1 MRHQYVR
8 FLSAR
13 YALRPSDDRRHHRAT
28 LEGAVLVA
36 AVRTCGAVTVEQFLG
51 LVIIAVVKHRAVVA
65 GEYHKSVVGY
75 SELVKSAHDLAHR
88 PVKLRYGVAPDT
100 HRVLASEALVGET
113 GHMHVVGAEIHEE
126 RFAGIAANEVY
137 GVRCDRVGYVLV
149 LPQRLAAARH
159 VAYAAYAV
167 DYGHVVAVRRPHV
180 VEQLR
185 IVLAGRLA
193 GNVPAVI
200 HAYRMLRIV
209 VGDLAVFDE
218 YAWHTV
224 GRGCHD
230 IVVVKSYVG
239 QTRGKGSVPVLFS
252 RLVTESEMPFAYGG
266 GAVAGVAKHVGHRV
280 HLRAYYHSGIARG
293 YICPRTT
300 PGIFTRQKRIPRGG
314 ACGGYGMGV
323 GELDALVGKSVDV
336 GGADIFRSVAFEVAV
351 TEVVGQ
357 NDDYIGLFP
366 AVDLVRQGIFLRF
379 GADGAGHAQYWSK
392 QRGGCGHAAVE

>member
-1 MRHQYVR
+1 MACDVIE
-8 FLSAR
+8 SAMF
-13 YALRPSDDRRHHRAT
+13 SSFH
-28 LEGAVLVA
+28 
-36 AVRTCGAVTVEQFLG
+36 
-51 LVIIAVVKHRAVVA
+51 
-65 GEYHKSVVGY
+65 
-75 SELVKSAHDLAHR
+75 SAF
-88 PVKLRYGVAPDT
+88 
-100 HRVLASEALVGET
+100 ASS
-113 GHMHVVGAEIHEE
+113 
-126 RFAGIAANEVY
+126 
-137 GVRCDRVGYVLV
+137 
-149 LPQRLAAARH
+149 RH

-185 IVLAGRLA
+185 IILAVRLA
-193 GNVPAVI
+193 RDVAAVV

-218 YAWHTV
+218 YAWHAV

-252 RLVTESEMPFAYGG
+252 CLVTESEMPLSYGG
-266 GAVAGVAKHVGHRV
+266 GAAAV
-280 HLRAYYHSGIARG
+280 LRNMSAIVYISGRIIIPALPGATSVPGRRQAYSLTVRSEYRE
-293 YICPRTT
+293 
-300 PGIFTRQKRIPRGG
+300 GG

-357 NDDYIGLFP
+357 NDDYIGLLP
-366 AVDLVRQGIFLRF
+366 AVDLVGQGIFVRF
-379 GADGAGHAQYWSK
+379 GADGAWHAQYWSK